1 MKDVLKGPEG
11 RYNFILV
18 PGTVPQRY
26 IPTPDRGGNFYI
38 EAENVQNS
46 DLEADYIVA
55 VVPSKEKKTDLV
67 TMQNNFY
74 QTPDEYNIRF
84 YMYDYN
90 VMCFRLLGY
99 QTVGAK
105 PMGS

>member
-1 MKDVLKGPEG
+1 MLPELKMDYDAKNKAYVG
-11 RYNFILV
+11 
-18 PGTVPQRY
+18 Q
-26 IPTPDRGGNFYI
+26 
-38 EAENVQNS
+38 AELKQGYY
-46 DLEADYIVA
+46 DYMFA
-55 VVPSKEKKTDLV
+55 VVPSKEKKPDLV

-90 VMCFRLLGY
+90 VMCFRLLVY